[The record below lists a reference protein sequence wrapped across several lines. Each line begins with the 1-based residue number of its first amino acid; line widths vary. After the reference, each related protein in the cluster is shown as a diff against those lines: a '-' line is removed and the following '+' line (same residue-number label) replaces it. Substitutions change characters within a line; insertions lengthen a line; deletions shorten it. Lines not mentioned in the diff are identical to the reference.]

1 MQLIQAKQRLINGD
15 SSALKEIKNL
25 ENDLKVIDLK
35 DLEVVKFRSRSQW
48 IEDGEKPSRFFF
60 GLEKKRANDNFIS
73 SLLHKD
79 DQPVSSKDDLCATAT
94 EFYKNL
100 FTASPT
106 DNDIQQELINNL
118 DATLSTDNADICE
131 GPITLNELYEAALQM
146 SFSKTPGLDGLPTE
160 FYLKFWGRIGTIL
173 VDIFNESFN
182 LDHLPSSQQISIIR
196 LIYKKFDK
204 RLLKTGVLFLY

>member
-1 MQLIQAKQRLINGD
+1 MTDIWRK
-15 SSALKEIKNL
+15 KN
-25 ENDLKVIDLK
+25 
-35 DLEVVKFRSRSQW
+35 
-48 IEDGEKPSRFFF
+48 
-60 GLEKKRANDNFIS
+60 NFIS
-73 SLLHKD
+73 LLLDKD

-118 DATLSTDNADICE
+118 DATLSMDNADICE
-131 GPITLNELYEAALQM
+131 GPITLNELYEAASQM
-146 SFSKTPGLDGLPTE
+146 SFSKTPGLDGLPIE

-182 LDHLPSSQQISIIR
+182 LGHLPSSQQISIIR
-196 LIYKKFDK
+196 LTYKKFDK
-204 RLLKTGVLFLY
+204 QLLKNWRPISLLNVDYNISSQGASE

>member
-118 DATLSTDNADICE
+118 DATLSTDNADI
-131 GPITLNELYEAALQM
+131 L
-146 SFSKTPGLDGLPTE
+146 
-160 FYLKFWGRIGTIL
+160 
-173 VDIFNESFN
+173 
-182 LDHLPSSQQISIIR
+182 
-196 LIYKKFDK
+196 
-204 RLLKTGVLFLY
+204 